1 MGNIIKVGMADLN
14 VCKAPDGLTTL
25 GLGSCIGLTLYDP
38 VTKIGGMVHYMLPDS
53 TKVSNN
59 SNKAKFADTGI
70 DELLEKVIAA
80 GASRSRL
87 VAKIAGGAKMF
98 EVSGLSDVGN
108 IGARNAE
115 AAKKI
120 LKEKG
125 IRMAVATSSSPE
137 LYEPALK
144 RNGIYE
150 YFKAFV
156 TVSEVKRGKGFPDI
170 YEKAAEK
177 LSLPPET
184 CVVYED
190 ILAGIRGAK
199 MGGFAAVGVY
209 DRSGEGN
216 RAKMEQEADRYV
228 TSFKELMN
236 GGDSFF

>member
-70 DELLEKVIAA
+70 EELLKKVIAA
-80 GASRSRL
+80 GASKTRL
-87 VAKIAGGAKMF
+87 VAKI
-98 EVSGLSDVGN
+98 GLSDVGN

-125 IRMAVATSSSPE
+125 IRLVAEDTGLNYGRTVE
-137 LYEPALK
+137 LHCDTGEFLIK
-144 RNGIYE
+144 S
-150 YFKAFV
+150 V
-156 TVSEVKRGKGFPDI
+156 GKPI
-170 YEKAAEK
+170 K
-177 LSLPPET
+177 T
-184 CVVYED
+184 
-190 ILAGIRGAK
+190 I
-199 MGGFAAVGVY
+199 
-209 DRSGEGN
+209 
-216 RAKMEQEADRYV
+216 
-228 TSFKELMN
+228 
-236 GGDSFF
+236 